1 MKKILTLLLVI
12 ALALGTFTG
21 CDMIKGLI
29 GGGDNNEVTGPT
41 LDEAKTYLFNI
52 YKDSAAAP
60 VVDYDLVAKVII
72 DGTSFA
78 VTWTVNNDAI
88 TIKESNKANFW
99 TVDLPSKNDA
109 EVAYVLTATITDAEG
124 ATVQLTFNKTLPVID
139 STGITT
145 TPVEGTAYKL
155 YMVQVN
161 LGQKLYATATDEQD
175 HKYIQTTNDATK
187 AADFYVE
194 KDGDGYKWYTIIDGV
209 KNYVYAQGVNNNG
222 KISKYIGFS
231 TENATVFNHVAET
244 NSWQTRI
251 DGTPYC
257 VGTYNTYK
265 TICISEATYITAEN
279 TGVSQFVVEFMTA
292 SYANTLTPDAEPET
306 ITDSAKV
313 IEKVYGLADGETVG
327 GTFIITGTITELDS
341 YGNPTIVVAGLEDKP
356 VLCYK
361 LTDDRFVVG
370 ATLTVTAKMLKN
382 YKETY
387 ELMECTLNNIVLPGN
402 EPAPETQLGVVD
414 LPEVG
419 VAYKLGLFHG
429 NEAADVFF
437 NGNIYVNNKG
447 TEYPWYL
454 AYAGAT
460 DAIDVYLEA
469 VEGVEGSYRLYFMNG
484 EAKTYIRMYPRD
496 GDTTKGTLE
505 LTTTV
510 PTECYTYNTEYKT
523 LVYTSTTGEQF
534 YMGSS
539 GTYTSISTSAISYIS
554 NSDSYPVHFYAAG
567 AGNGGNN
574 GGDTPVDP
582 TPDPAPSI
590 GIVEAPVVDTAY
602 NFGLI
607 NPTKDN
613 NVYYISGGMAATYYL
628 ATSSDLTA
636 ALDVYLET
644 ADGGYYLYVM
654 DNGSKLYINITV
666 NDTHVNSVY
675 ENTPATVFTYDAT
688 LKTVVVNVNDATY
701 AIGTRNDKNYTTVG
715 PVDVSKDPFICHF
728 YGAVEGGTTTPDP
741 TPDPDPTPNPDPQ
754 PPVAGNGVLTSDKV
768 FADVPVEAEGSYPS
782 YSNYNG
788 SYNYNGLAITT
799 VDVLRASY
807 GVPYVFQMKKTTG
820 AFTVSNVTVNS
831 VTIVLVTTYDT
842 FSTPVV
848 TLGGVE
854 LTYDSAAVL
863 ATKEET
869 GTNNSSGYAV
879 SRYTITI
886 ALTAETAGDLVIKN
900 TSGYAMYLESI
911 AIASSGAS
919 VDPAPSCEHTNT
931 TTNTVDATCT
941 AAGSTTVVCND
952 CGKTVSTTAI
962 DALGHSYVD
971 GVCSKCNENEP
982 AGPVEV
988 TIPEALELPDDTE
1001 IIVKGQV
1008 IEINQVWSEQW
1019 SNISVTIADAEGNEL
1034 YIYRMGTKVEAG
1046 DFVTV
1051 TGKMG
1056 TYNEARQVAQGATAV
1071 ITGHED
1077 LVVDENVKVLSFASA
1092 DARTEFTTDKQVW
1105 SANGITLT
1113 NTKASSTSNIADYS
1127 APARFYKS
1135 TDLKIECTGMTK
1147 IVFHLNSGKP
1157 ASGLTDSLSGI
1168 SGITVE
1174 TDGYD
1179 VTIIF
1184 ASATDS
1190 LYIASC
1196 AAQFRVDSIEV
1207 YTA

>member
-139 STGITT
+139 STGITS

-194 KDGDGYKWYTIIDGV
+194 KDGDGYKWYTIINGV

-387 ELMECTLNNIVLPGN
+387 ELMECTLNNIVLPGS

-419 VAYKLGLFHG
+419 AAYKLGLFHG

-567 AGNGGNN
+567 AGNNGGNTPDD
-574 GGDTPVDP
+574 GGNTPDDGGETPV
-582 TPDPAPSI
+582 
-590 GIVEAPVVDTAY
+590 
-602 NFGLI
+602 
-607 NPTKDN
+607 
-613 NVYYISGGMAATYYL
+613 
-628 ATSSDLTA
+628 
-636 ALDVYLET
+636 
-644 ADGGYYLYVM
+644 
-654 DNGSKLYINITV
+654 
-666 NDTHVNSVY
+666 
-675 ENTPATVFTYDAT
+675 
-688 LKTVVVNVNDATY
+688 
-701 AIGTRNDKNYTTVG
+701 
-715 PVDVSKDPFICHF
+715 
-728 YGAVEGGTTTPDP
+728 
-741 TPDPDPTPNPDPQ
+741 DPQ

-1077 LVVDENVKVLSFASA
+1077 LVVDENTKVLSFASA

-1179 VTIIF
+1179 ITIIF

-1190 LYIASC
+1190 LYIESC

>member
-194 KDGDGYKWYTIIDGV
+194 KDGDGYKWYTIINGV

-292 SYANTLTPDAEPET
+292 AYANTLTPDAEPET

-313 IEKVYGLADGETVG
+313 IEKVYGLADGETLG
-327 GTFIITGTITELDS
+327 GTFIVTGTITELDS

-437 NGNIYVNNKG
+437 NGNIYSSAQ
-447 TEYPWYL
+447 PWYL
-454 AYAGAT
+454 GFTNNGAE
-460 DAIDVYLEA
+460 AADVYLET
-469 VEGVEGSYRLYFMNG
+469 VEGVEGAYRLYFMNG
-484 EAKTYIRMYPRD
+484 DAKTYIRMYPRD
-496 GDTTKGTLE
+496 GDTTKGTME

-510 PTECYTYNTEYKT
+510 PAEYFTYSTEHKT
-523 LVYTSTTGEQF
+523 LIYTSTTGEQF

-539 GTYTSISTSAISYIS
+539 GTYKSISTSAISYITQS
-554 NSDSYPVHFYAAG
+554 TSYPAHFYAAG

-582 TPDPAPSI
+582 QPPVDEPITGNEVVFDFGANGAAGTHTDGNDIGATKTYTVGGYELVLTDALKAYDGGFDKAGNSILKFGTSSVAGTVTFVVPSNVNSVVIYAARYKNYEDNNLIVINGTTYTLTGNSDDGAYEAITVDTTSNKTVVIASTTDAAKPRCVVDKIVFILGEGGEAPAPSC
-590 GIVEAPVVDTAY
+590 EHA
-602 NFGLI
+602 N
-607 NPTKDN
+607 
-613 NVYYISGGMAATYYL
+613 
-628 ATSSDLTA
+628 
-636 ALDVYLET
+636 
-644 ADGGYYLYVM
+644 
-654 DNGSKLYINITV
+654 
-666 NDTHVNSVY
+666 
-675 ENTPATVFTYDAT
+675 
-688 LKTVVVNVNDATY
+688 
-701 AIGTRNDKNYTTVG
+701 
-715 PVDVSKDPFICHF
+715 
-728 YGAVEGGTTTPDP
+728 TTT
-741 TPDPDPTPNPDPQ
+741 
-754 PPVAGNGVLTSDKV
+754 
-768 FADVPVEAEGSYPS
+768 
-782 YSNYNG
+782 
-788 SYNYNGLAITT
+788 TT
-799 VDVLRASY
+799 VDATCTEAGS
-807 GVPYVFQMKKTTG
+807 TTVACNDCG
-820 AFTVSNVTVNS
+820 KTVSTTAIAALGHAFVEGICSTCGANEPAAPVYTYPVATELKNGDKIIIGAPAHGKLLSMVKTGYYNVGIDYSADNFANVTDDEIFVVTVNEDGTYGLVS
-831 VTIVLVTTYDT
+831 V
-842 FSTPVV
+842 S
-848 TLGGVE
+848 GK
-854 LTYDSAAVL
+854 VL
-863 ATKEET
+863 AQGTYSSLDEAGANTAWAIEAKDGADGIFYLKNT
-869 GTNNSSGYAV
+869 GTG
-879 SRYTITI
+879 
-886 ALTAETAGDLVIKN
+886 K
-900 TSGYAMYLESI
+900 YLEWY
-911 AIASSGAS
+911 ASMNNWSTYNGTLSDLFELHFYVVEAGQGGS
-919 VDPAPSCEHTNT
+919 APVCEHTNT

-962 DALGHSYVD
+962 DATGHNYVDGACSACGAVEVVLPAGTNVADFESFTNGDGKDTSYVD
-971 GVCSKCNENEP
+971 RTNNDGWVLNNGRCDEQTCYGVDYEQIIINGKTTAVGKLTSCTLSGGISSLSFGYGYAFSEAN
-982 AGPVEV
+982 GVSI
-988 TIPEALELPDDTE
+988 TINIKDTNGNVLATTQCVDASIAKEATGTFTWTLDTAIE
-1001 IIVKGQV
+1001 GDFV
-1008 IEINQVWSEQW
+1008 IEIVNNCP
-1019 SNISVTIADAEGNEL
+1019 SNNTGNKDRYSL
-1034 YIYRMGTKVEAG
+1034 WNLTW
-1046 DFVTV
+1046 
-1051 TGKMG
+1051 
-1056 TYNEARQVAQGATAV
+1056 
-1071 ITGHED
+1071 
-1077 LVVDENVKVLSFASA
+1077 ENA
-1092 DARTEFTTDKQVW
+1092 
-1105 SANGITLT
+1105 
-1113 NTKASSTSNIADYS
+1113 
-1127 APARFYKS
+1127 
-1135 TDLKIECTGMTK
+1135 
-1147 IVFHLNSGKP
+1147 
-1157 ASGLTDSLSGI
+1157 
-1168 SGITVE
+1168 
-1174 TDGYD
+1174 
-1179 VTIIF
+1179 
-1184 ASATDS
+1184 
-1190 LYIASC
+1190 
-1196 AAQFRVDSIEV
+1196 
-1207 YTA
+1207 

>member
-21 CDMIKGLI
+21 CEQIKGILGI

-41 LDEAKTYLFNI
+41 IDEAKTYLFNI

-78 VTWTVNNDAI
+78 VTWTVDNDAI

-99 TVDLPSKNDA
+99 TVDLPAKNDA

-145 TPVEGTAYKL
+145 TPVEGVAYKL

-187 AADFYVE
+187 SADFYVE
-194 KDGDGYKWYTIIDGV
+194 KDGDGYKWYTIINGV
-209 KNYVYAQGVNNNG
+209 KNYVYAQGIDNNG

-244 NSWQTRI
+244 NSWQTTI
-251 DGTPYC
+251 NGIKYC

-292 SYANTLTPDAEPET
+292 EYANTLTPDAEPET

-327 GTFIITGTITELDS
+327 GTFIVTGTITELDS
-341 YGNPTIVVAGLEDKP
+341 YGNPTIVVTGLEDKP

-370 ATLTVTAKMLKN
+370 ATITVTAKMLKN

-454 AYAGAT
+454 AYAGAA

-539 GTYTSISTSAISYIS
+539 GTYTSISTSAISSIS

-567 AGNGGNN
+567 AGNNGGSTPDDGGN
-574 GGDTPVDP
+574 
-582 TPDPAPSI
+582 TPD
-590 GIVEAPVVDTAY
+590 
-602 NFGLI
+602 
-607 NPTKDN
+607 
-613 NVYYISGGMAATYYL
+613 
-628 ATSSDLTA
+628 
-636 ALDVYLET
+636 
-644 ADGGYYLYVM
+644 DGG
-654 DNGSKLYINITV
+654 
-666 NDTHVNSVY
+666 
-675 ENTPATVFTYDAT
+675 NTP
-688 LKTVVVNVNDATY
+688 
-701 AIGTRNDKNYTTVG
+701 I
-715 PVDVSKDPFICHF
+715 
-728 YGAVEGGTTTPDP
+728 
-741 TPDPDPTPNPDPQ
+741 DPQ

-768 FADVPVEAEGSYPS
+768 FAEIPVEAEGSYPS

-788 SYNYNGLAITT
+788 TYTYNGMTITT
-799 VDVLRASY
+799 VDVLRSSH
-807 GVPYVFQMKKTTG
+807 GVPYVFQVKKASGVLTI
-820 AFTVSNVTVNS
+820 SNVTVNS
-831 VTIVLVTTYDT
+831 VTIVLVSSYDSPYMPT
-842 FSTPVV
+842 I

-854 LTYDSAAVL
+854 LTYDSAAAL
-863 ATKEET
+863 ATKEAT
-869 GTNNSSGYAV
+869 GTKNSSGYDV
-879 SRYTITI
+879 SRFTISI
-886 ALTAETAGDLVIKN
+886 ALTAETTGDLVISN
-900 TSGYAMYLESI
+900 TSSGAMYFESI
-911 AIASSGAS
+911 TIASSGAS

-941 AAGSTTVVCND
+941 EAGSTTVVCND

-982 AGPVEV
+982 AGPVEM
-988 TIPEALELPDDTE
+988 TISEALQATVGAQVKLTGTVSDIYYTWNTQYNNMSVYITDDSGAR
-1001 IIVKGQV
+1001 IIVFRTTVQV
-1008 IEINQVWSEQW
+1008 KIGDVVTVIGEIGAYNEVNQ
-1019 SNISVTIADAEGNEL
+1019 IAEGNTLTIDVPHVCSEWTDATCVDLAACVVCGKTTGEL
-1034 YIYRMGTKVEAG
+1034 AAHNYVDGKCACGAEEGVATITASKTMAELITSEGWTSSTTKQEFNLDDV
-1046 DFVTV
+1046 VTV
-1051 TGKMG
+1051 KVNGGSNTGKAYNGDHIRIYATDTPAGTLTISVADGYELVSIKVTTQTG
-1056 TYNEARQVAQGATAV
+1056 TYAFLYVDGQS
-1071 ITGHED
+1071 ED
-1077 LVVDENVKVLSFASA
+1077 ICNQTVSVSGDSVVLNSVKNGS
-1092 DARTEFTTDKQVW
+1092 DGKQV
-1105 SANGITLT
+1105 
-1113 NTKASSTSNIADYS
+1113 
-1127 APARFYKS
+1127 
-1135 TDLKIECTGMTK
+1135 
-1147 IVFHLNSGKP
+1147 
-1157 ASGLTDSLSGI
+1157 
-1168 SGITVE
+1168 
-1174 TDGYD
+1174 
-1179 VTIIF
+1179 
-1184 ASATDS
+1184 
-1190 LYIASC
+1190 
-1196 AAQFRVDSIEV
+1196 RVMAIEV
-1207 YTA
+1207 TYKAA